1 MKVRGTVTT
10 VSPGSTPAAISARRR
25 ASVPFAIPTQ
35 NRDSQ
40 NAAKSRSKSR
50 TIGPPMKPAV
60 SSAVSKTERNS
71 SRSSR

>member
-1 MKVRGTVTT
+1 MNVSGTVTT
-10 VSPGSTPAAISARRR
+10 VSLAPRRISASRS
-25 ASVPFAIPTQ
+25 ASVPLPMPTQ

-40 NAAKSRSKSR
+40 NPAKSRSNCW

-60 SSAVSKTERNS
+60 SSALSNTARNS